1 MVSIINQIPLQ
12 SAHVIQHLSKQDWVN
27 FGKND
32 EFDYMITADS
42 HGCLINKTMLIDLFN
57 ETDWSEILS
66 TDTWCE
72 EIIKKSN
79 INSFKVGSTLTVLKI
94 YPERIECY
102 WIGDSSA
109 KIYEFDEE
117 NKASLL
123 WRTKDHDY
131 NHKNDCESMLA
142 DKELFSG
149 IIIKDT
155 FDIQAITPTT
165 VLSVPSKTFRIGTEG
180 VNMTRV
186 LGHQGC
192 FAKYGFDKAVINR
205 KKDRTYKAVAG
216 TDGFWQVMSVEDIS
230 FISDKCNDSECLAKK
245 ARERWEQ
252 AWTHDNSFGVKKEK
266 VYFPKHN
273 WDDVGVTTWS
283 N

>member
-1 MVSIINQIPLQ
+1 MTSIIKQLALQ
-12 SAHVIQHLSKQDWVN
+12 SGHVIQHLSKQDWVN

-32 EFDYMITADS
+32 DFDYMIVSDS
-42 HGCLINKTMLIDLFN
+42 HGCLNNKMMLIDLFN

-79 INSFKVGSTLTVLKI
+79 INTFRVGATLTVLKI
-94 YPERIECY
+94 YPDTIECY

-109 KIYEFDEE
+109 KIYTFDKE
-117 NKASLL
+117 NNASLL
-123 WRTKDHDY
+123 WSTKDHDY
-131 NHKNDCESMLA
+131 NNKNDYESMLE
-142 DKELFSG
+142 DTELFPKMV
-149 IIIKDT
+149 IKKT
-155 FDIQAITPTT
+155 YDIQAITPTMI
-165 VLSVPSKTFRIGTEG
+165 LSVPSKSFTIGKEG

-192 FAKYGFDKAVINR
+192 FAKYGFDKTVI
-205 KKDRTYKAVAG
+205 DREKNTTYKIVAA
-216 TDGFWQVMSVEDIS
+216 TDGFWQVMSDEDIP
-230 FISDKCNDSECLAKK
+230 FISDKDNNSECLAKN
-245 ARERWEQ
+245 AMGRWGQ
-252 AWTHDNSFGVKKEK
+252 AWDHDNSFNVIEK
-266 VYFPKHN
+266 NIYFPNHN